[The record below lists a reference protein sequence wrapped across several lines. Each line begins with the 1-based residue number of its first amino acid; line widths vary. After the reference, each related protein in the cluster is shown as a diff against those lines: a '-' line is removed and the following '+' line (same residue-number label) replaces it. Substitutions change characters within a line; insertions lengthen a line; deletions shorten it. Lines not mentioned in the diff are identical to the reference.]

1 VILIVLPNTK
11 NMNREQLKKAL
22 LQDEL
27 INTNECVVAS
37 IRMNKPIKY
46 LIKKLGNLN
55 YAINYRLNRYSL
67 KKNSKFPRVGFY
79 CLNQYSFN
87 NTHSHIYLSV
97 PPCYDYEDVI
107 NLMKREFI
115 KLDHR
120 TKPKYEIYTEPVRFA
135 DNYARYSVREFNNDD
150 TDTFK
155 VI

>member
-1 VILIVLPNTK
+1 MILIVLPNTK

-67 KKNSKFPRVGFY
+67 KPNSKFPRVGFY

-150 TDTFK
+150 TDTY
-155 VI
+155 IAI